1 MTNASNYY
9 TFTPDYSRGKYSPR
23 DAMAFALACELA
35 YKIKRDSGSVEA
47 TLKQEWHFPEVT
59 IIHKFLG
66 KNIDT
71 QGFMAS
77 NDDHI
82 LVTFCGSESF
92 HDWWTNL
99 TFTAETG
106 PFPNTEVHKGF
117 QDALVPTLIRIASDA
132 QRYNPASNKH
142 IWIAGHS
149 LGGALAVLL
158 TAMLIAEEVPV
169 AGLYTY
175 GAPRVGNKQFEE
187 IFNAR
192 FQEAYRVVNQDDVVP
207 HLPPEF
213 LGFSHTGQRVLF
225 ERNGTRREDR
235 NTWKKFQAMMGGW
248 IADLTKAKIT
258 VKEPH
263 QLASSAGYLNQLKR
277 DLEKMMDNFF

>member
-1 MTNASNYY
+1 M
-9 TFTPDYSRGKYSPR
+9 
-23 DAMAFALACELA
+23 
-35 YKIKRDSGSVEA
+35 
-47 TLKQEWHFPEVT
+47 
-59 IIHKFLG
+59 
-66 KNIDT
+66 
-71 QGFMAS
+71 
-77 NDDHI
+77 
-82 LVTFCGSESF
+82 
-92 HDWWTNL
+92 
-99 TFTAETG
+99 
-106 PFPNTEVHKGF
+106 
-117 QDALVPTLIRIASDA
+117 
-132 QRYNPASNKH
+132 
-142 IWIAGHS
+142 
-149 LGGALAVLL
+149 
-158 TAMLIAEEVPV
+158 